1 VGGRCLEHPFM
12 TNANVVV
19 SPDAATWVATELRE
33 QRMSVEVIHA
43 LLCTEEP
50 ATIRRYLELHSEWL
64 KEQLADQL
72 RRLALV
78 EETLRLWF

>member
-1 VGGRCLEHPFM
+1 MDTRVAFPEARVGGRCLEHPFM
-12 TNANVVV
+12 T
-19 SPDAATWVATELRE
+19 TWVATELRE